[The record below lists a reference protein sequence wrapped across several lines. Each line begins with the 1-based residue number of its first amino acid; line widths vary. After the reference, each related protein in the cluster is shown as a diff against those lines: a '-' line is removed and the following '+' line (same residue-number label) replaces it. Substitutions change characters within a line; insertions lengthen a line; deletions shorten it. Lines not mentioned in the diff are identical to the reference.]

1 MSTTSRRPGLAK
13 GQLIFSADFESGNLA
28 RAVQTAPAEWE
39 LQIRSDTHN
48 PRHRLWFHFRVS
60 NFLASQKVLLS
71 VMNFSKARSLYR
83 EGMTPVVR
91 SRRRPRWQ
99 RIPSD

>member
-1 MSTTSRRPGLAK
+1 
-13 GQLIFSADFESGNLA
+13 GNLA

-60 NFLASQKVLLS
+60 NCLASQK
-71 VMNFSKARSLYR
+71 
-83 EGMTPVVR
+83 
-91 SRRRPRWQ
+91 
-99 RIPSD
+99 